1 MVRTSGIAAD
11 LLRAVDRRCN
21 GYSVVVALGGP
32 RHRLSKQ
39 LVGSDEMTNEL
50 NVRAVA
56 VGAILSQATTV
67 TRTALNP
74 TGGQLVLR
82 DSSGRYAKI
91 ANTVRVTDRE
101 FLEDVLSE
109 WWRTKIATSQTD
121 SGIRPFQMEQ
131 RHQIGVD
138 GRDAAYQRAP
148 P

>member
-1 MVRTSGIAAD
+1 
-11 LLRAVDRRCN
+11 
-21 GYSVVVALGGP
+21 
-32 RHRLSKQ
+32 
-39 LVGSDEMTNEL
+39 MTNEL

-82 DSSGRYAKI
+82 DPSGRYAKI

-109 WWRTKIATSQTD
+109 WWRTKNSDVSNGQQNPPFPTGAT
-121 SGIRPFQMEQ
+121 
-131 RHQIGVD
+131 
-138 GRDAAYQRAP
+138 AP
-148 P
+148 DRR